1 MYNMLERWKP
11 GLPVSGGL
19 PVWMPAEM
27 KNAESWILT
36 YGVSEAKGNPL

>member
-11 GLPVSGGL
+11 GFPVSGGL

-27 KNAESWILT
+27 KNA
-36 YGVSEAKGNPL
+36 